1 MLLRRLL
8 FCLLLPLTLCLPAAG
23 RTWAQLPPDL
33 EAERGRM
40 SGPLSVRPGLLELP
54 GGRTLQDRQPIARAL
69 ELAAP
74 GALILVGAGRYPR
87 LGIGFSGNA
96 WWNARTSGGTEITPI
111 RVVGESGVRL
121 VCDEPGD
128 TLAVNQQIENGWI
141 QFESIEFEAGER
153 AGIIFYQG
161 PADKPHRGYHFYDCT
176 IDGLWEHATDSGPHS
191 SKWGVLGHNLA
202 DFVFAG
208 RRGRAV
214 VQRIR
219 HEHGFYLQNPQG
231 DLTLERIDAKELG
244 RTFVQITAR
253 ENSGPPGR
261 GAIVIRD
268 CNVSDVG
275 LAVGDGYKGGSAFTF
290 AGRLAENTIRVE
302 RCTYRAGFDVHLRR
316 LTSPGQPYGTGALV
330 AWDGSEKL
338 ANGSLTLSG
347 NRFEFAPGCGD
358 RPVVSIGACGQ
369 VLIEG
374 GNQFLAGGDYPA
386 LALDPL
392 TATGEL
398 KNLPNGPVR
407 IAAGNSFQGRVEKR
421 GLPIDPSSLAGG

>member
-1 MLLRRLL
+1 MPLRLL
-8 FCLLLPLTLCLPAAG
+8 LCALLFLLFPGPSLG
-23 RTWAQLPPDL
+23 AQLPPDL
-33 EAERGRM
+33 EAERGRLAGM
-40 SGPLSVRPGLLELP
+40 LSVRPGVLELP
-54 GGRTLQDRQPIARAL
+54 GGRLLQDRQPIARAL

-96 WWNARTSGGTEITPI
+96 WWNARTSGGTESAPI
-111 RVVGESGVRL
+111 RVVGETGVRL

-128 TLAVNQQIENGWI
+128 TLAVNQQVENGWI

-219 HEHGFYLQNPQG
+219 HEHGFYLQNPLG
-231 DLTLERIDAKELG
+231 DLTLERIDAKQLG

-261 GAIVIRD
+261 GAILIRD
-268 CNVSDVG
+268 CAVSDVG
-275 LAVGDGYKGGSAFTF
+275 LAAGDGFKGGSAFTF
-290 AGRLAENTIRVE
+290 AGRLTENTIRVE
-302 RCTYRAGFDVHLRR
+302 RCTYRAGFELSLRR

-330 AWDGSEKL
+330 AWDGGEKL
-338 ANGSLTLSG
+338 ANGALTLSG

-358 RPVVSIGACGQ
+358 RPVVSIAACGQ
-369 VLIEG
+369 VTLEG
-374 GNQFLAGGDYPA
+374 GNQFLSGGDYPC

-392 TATGEL
+392 TPTGEL

-407 IAAGNSFQGRVEKR
+407 IAAGNHFQGRIERR
-421 GLPIDPSSLAGG
+421 GLPLDPATLTGG

>member
-208 RRGRAV
+208 RRG
-214 VQRIR
+214 
-219 HEHGFYLQNPQG
+219 
-231 DLTLERIDAKELG
+231 
-244 RTFVQITAR
+244 
-253 ENSGPPGR
+253 
-261 GAIVIRD
+261 AIVIRD

-386 LALDPL
+386 LVLDPL

-398 KNLPNGPVR
+398 QNLPNGPVR